1 MIIRRILTGCS
12 STCTVPL
19 LFQSRSCSGNVSYG
33 DKLYDSHVPTTS
45 LQRLALTVGAGI
57 GGLCKPERVDFI
69 YTFGEVTGWYA
80 LQCMHQKMLKDE
92 TGQEI
97 LHEKPRLRSSTLNLE
112 KLRTLPDKTLG
123 REYVRF
129 LDYYGYTPEGR
140 ASVRYVDD
148 FELAY
153 VMQRYREIHD
163 FVHTLLQVPT
173 SVYGEIVVKQ
183 FEGVQTGLPLCV
195 LGGFIPPAVKL
206 SYKEQV
212 ELLTVYGPWA
222 LSNGFQ
228 AKFLM
233 NVYFE
238 KHLEESLDELQQKL
252 NIRPLPNGSLNSD
265 IWTK

>member
-1 MIIRRILTGCS
+1 
-12 STCTVPL
+12 
-19 LFQSRSCSGNVSYG
+19 SRSCSGNVSYG

-69 YTFGEVTGWYA
+69 YTFGEVTG
-80 LQCMHQKMLKDE
+80 C
-92 TGQEI
+92 
-97 LHEKPRLRSSTLNLE
+97 EKPRLRSSTLNLE

-183 FEGVQTGLPLCV
+183 FEGVQTGLPL
-195 LGGFIPPAVKL
+195 
-206 SYKEQV
+206 EQV